1 LKTNTESIDD
11 LTIISK
17 GVNIEGKV
25 ISNGNVR
32 LDGKIKG
39 DLIVSGDLTCGDTS
53 EVAGTVKSENIVLN
67 GKMEGTMTSKNKLTL
82 KSKAVLVGDLFAKV
96 LIIEEGAK
104 FEGKS
109 SMNGAGGY
117 DSHKFGQQQQSAQ
130 TQGNDKK

>member
-1 LKTNTESIDD
+1 MKTNTETIDD

-17 GVNIEGKV
+17 GVNIDGKV

-53 EVAGTVKSENIVLN
+53 EVTGMMKSENIVLN
-67 GKMEGTMTSKNKLTL
+67 GKMEGTVTAKNKLTL
-82 KSKAVLVGDLFAKV
+82 KAKAVLVGDLFAKV

-109 SMNGAGGY
+109 AMSNINFDAHKPQQNAPMAGNE
-117 DSHKFGQQQQSAQ
+117 KRQ
-130 TQGNDKK
+130 